1 MTIRNLDALFK
12 PKSIALIGASTTAG
26 SLGAL
31 LVGNLSAAG
40 FRGDVFLVNPKY
52 EKIGDLRSYPDIAS
66 LPQPVDLGVIYT
78 PSDSV
83 PGIVAALGELG
94 ARAAA
99 VVITAGFGEGQEA
112 HGLKLQHALAEEVK
126 SGQLRIVGPNCL
138 GILVPGIGL
147 NASFAHRTAKDGMLA
162 FVAQSGAIVTSV
174 LDWADAR
181 GIGFFPSRLPRGHDR
196 RGFRVDAILTLHCP
210 TAS

>member
-40 FRGDVFLVNPKY
+40 FRGDVF
-52 EKIGDLRSYPDIAS
+52 
-66 LPQPVDLGVIYT
+66 
-78 PSDSV
+78 
-83 PGIVAALGELG
+83 
-94 ARAAA
+94 
-99 VVITAGFGEGQEA
+99 
-112 HGLKLQHALAEEVK
+112 
-126 SGQLRIVGPNCL
+126 
-138 GILVPGIGL
+138 PGIGL